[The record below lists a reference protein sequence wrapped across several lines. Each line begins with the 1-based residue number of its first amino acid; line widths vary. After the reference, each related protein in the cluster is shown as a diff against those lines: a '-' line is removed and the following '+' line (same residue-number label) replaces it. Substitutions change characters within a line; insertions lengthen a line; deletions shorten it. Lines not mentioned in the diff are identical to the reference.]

1 MDLTRSESHG
11 WRKQREKQ
19 HYGVAVIS
27 MQPWPGLISNQYADL
42 FAGVGV
48 VCRLFL
54 ALLQR
59 QGRKGAE
66 CLQINSMCF
75 SFNVCFIVYYSH
87 TKLVTDTAAMMV

>member
-19 HYGVAVIS
+19 HYGVAMIS

-59 QGRKGAE
+59 QGRRAE
-66 CLQINSMCF
+66 L
-75 SFNVCFIVYYSH
+75 SFC
-87 TKLVTDTAAMMV
+87 KLIQCVLVLMFVL